1 MMNIW
6 ELYKNSH
13 WVEPFLMGS
22 ICLFVGLSA
31 ILYLLITESRNRK
44 IKQEKL
50 RNDYEQV
57 IVELMYSVVFMDTP
71 FSLVKEDLNYAPF
84 LKNTYF
90 RTVLAESV
98 INLHKNYDGVYALK
112 LEQFYKDSELINT
125 SFKKL
130 KSHKWEVKC
139 KGITE
144 LAEMNIT
151 EAFDTIISISKS
163 KNKTLKITAINA
175 AIKLEGIKGI
185 IHLTEHPY
193 PVDDWTQLNI
203 INAFK
208 KHDIGDV
215 QGVEYLL
222 ESKNSTVVALGLK
235 LIKELKLTQ
244 KLHHVEQLTE
254 KAPNTFIQ
262 YEAQSVLQALTVN
275 LANE

>member
-1 MMNIW
+1 MNIW
-6 ELYKNSH
+6 ELYKNSN

-22 ICLFVGLSA
+22 ICLFVGISA
-31 ILYLLITESRNRK
+31 VLYLLIIESRNRK

-50 RNDYEQV
+50 RNDYEQI

-71 FSLVKEDLNYAPF
+71 FSSVKEDPNYVMF
-84 LKNTYF
+84 FKNAYF
-90 RTVLAESV
+90 REVLNESV

-112 LEQFYKDSELINT
+112 LEQFYKESELINS

-130 KSHKWEVKC
+130 KNHKWEVKC

-151 EAFDTIISISKS
+151 DASDKIISLSKS
-163 KNKTLKITAINA
+163 KNKVLKITAINA
-175 AIKLEGIKGI
+175 AIRLEGINGI

-193 PVDDWTQLNI
+193 PIDDWTQLNI

-208 KHDIGDV
+208 KHDIGDT

-222 ESKNSTVVALGLK
+222 ESKNTTVVALGLK

-254 KAPNTFIQ
+254 RAPNILIQ
-262 YEAQSVLQALTVN
+262 YEAQSVLKALTVN
-275 LANE
+275 LISE

>member
-1 MMNIW
+1 MNIW
-6 ELYKNSH
+6 ELYKNSN

-22 ICLFVGLSA
+22 ICLFVGISA
-31 ILYLLITESRNRK
+31 VLYLLIIASRNRK

-50 RNDYEQV
+50 RNEYEQI
-57 IVELMYSVVFMDTP
+57 IVELMYSVVFMDIP
-71 FSLVKEDLNYAPF
+71 FSSVKEDPNYAMF
-84 LKNTYF
+84 LKNAYF
-90 RTVLAESV
+90 REVLNESV
-98 INLHKNYDGVYALK
+98 INLHKNYDGIYALK
-112 LEQFYKDSELINT
+112 LEQFYKESELINS

-130 KSHKWEVKC
+130 KNHKWEVKC

-151 EAFDTIISISKS
+151 DASDKIITISKS
-163 KNKTLKITAINA
+163 KNKVLKITAINA
-175 AIKLEGIKGI
+175 SIRLEGVRGI

-193 PVDDWTQLNI
+193 PIDDWTQLNI

-208 KHDIGDV
+208 KHDIGDT

-222 ESKNSTVVALGLK
+222 ESKNTTVVALGLK

-254 KAPNTFIQ
+254 RAPNILIQ

-275 LANE
+275 LINE